1 VIPEL
6 IAIALAVAI
15 GFALAA
21 RLDPDGPLLGES
33 ILLGFGACAGLL
45 FLLSLLHVPWNRWWM
60 IALGVVAAVSV
71 VPRRRQAAALRRPP
85 LILVIVA
92 IPLLGYGLFATAA
105 PLWEFDFLSDWG
117 LKGRVFWI
125 ARGIDWQFLE
135 QAAYHATTF
144 SSSFA
149 PSHPD
154 YPPLVPLCFDFFALV
169 RGAWND
175 QALGLINV
183 AFAAALLLIVHR
195 VARDETLSPLAAAAV
210 TFAMVPLAAVPWIGI
225 GEGPFVAYVT
235 AGLLL
240 MRRNVTAAAVML
252 GLAAFTKNEGLTLIV
267 AAAIALAVAGRRR
280 DVIRLWPAVVIAAPW
295 LIARAMH
302 RLPTDI
308 VTAGVFGRIAERL
321 ANPAPL
327 MQALQQAS
335 LGKHLLWIGLLLG
348 IAIAARVLWAGERFV
363 LIALAL
369 QLVFYVVA
377 YLATPHD
384 IAWQVRWSWARLVW
398 HLMPALTA
406 VVLTSLAK
414 LAVPAER

>member
-21 RLDPDGPLLGES
+21 RVDPDGPLLGES

-45 FLLSLLHVPWNRWWM
+45 FLLSLLHVPWNRWW
-60 IALGVVAAVSV
+60 IVALGVAAAVSV
-71 VPRRRQAAALRRPP
+71 VLKRRQAAALRRAPP
-85 LILVIVA
+85 ILVIAA
-92 IPLLGYGLFATAA
+92 IPLLGYALFATAA

-135 QAAYHATTF
+135 QASYRAT
-144 SSSFA
+144 
-149 PSHPD
+149 HPD

-195 VARDETLSPLAAAAV
+195 VALEETLSPLAAAAV

-225 GEGPFVAYVT
+225 GEGPFVAYTT

-267 AAAIALAVAGRRR
+267 AAAIALAVAGRKR
-280 DVIRLWPAVVIAAPW
+280 DVIRLWPAIAIPAPW
-295 LIARAMH
+295 LIARALH
-302 RLPTDI
+302 HLPTDI

-321 ANPAPL
+321 ADPAPL
-327 MQALQQAS
+327 VQALQQAS

-348 IAIAARVLWAGERFV
+348 IVIAARVLWVRERFV

-384 IAWQVRWSWARLVW
+384 IAWHVRWSWDRLVW

>member
-1 VIPEL
+1 MIPEL

-45 FLLSLLHVPWNRWWM
+45 FLLSLLHLPWNRWW
-60 IALGVVAAVSV
+60 IVALGVAAAVSV
-71 VPRRRQAAALRRPP
+71 VLMRRQAAALRRPP
-85 LILVIVA
+85 PILVIAA
-92 IPLLGYGLFATAA
+92 IPLLGYALFATAA

-135 QAAYHATTF
+135 QATYRAT
-144 SSSFA
+144 
-149 PSHPD
+149 HPD

-195 VARDETLSPLAAAAV
+195 IALEETLSPLAAAAV
-210 TFAMVPLAAVPWIGI
+210 TFAMVPMAAVPWIGI
-225 GEGPFVAYVT
+225 GEGPFVAYAT

-267 AAAIALAVAGRRR
+267 AAAIALALAGRRR
-280 DVIRLWPAVVIAAPW
+280 DVIQLWPAIAIPAPW
-295 LIARAMH
+295 LIARALH
-302 RLPTDI
+302 HLPTDI
-308 VTAGVFGRIAERL
+308 VTAGVLGRIAERL

-327 MQALQQAS
+327 VQALQQAS

-348 IAIAARVLWAGERFV
+348 IVIAARVLWVRERFV

-384 IAWQVRWSWARLVW
+384 IAWHVRWSWDRLVW
-398 HLMPALTA
+398 HLVPALTA

>member
-21 RLDPDGPLLGES
+21 RVDPDGPLLGES

-45 FLLSLLHVPWNRWWM
+45 FLLSLLHVPWNRWW
-60 IALGVVAAVSV
+60 IVALGVAAAVSV
-71 VPRRRQAAALRRPP
+71 VLKRRQAAALRRAPP
-85 LILVIVA
+85 ILVIAA
-92 IPLLGYGLFATAA
+92 IPLLGYALFATAA

-135 QAAYHATTF
+135 QASYRAT
-144 SSSFA
+144 
-149 PSHPD
+149 HPD

-195 VARDETLSPLAAAAV
+195 VALEETLSPLAAAAM

-225 GEGPFVAYVT
+225 GEGPFVAYTT

-267 AAAIALAVAGRRR
+267 AAAIALAVAGRKR
-280 DVIRLWPAVVIAAPW
+280 DVIRLWPAIAIPAPW
-295 LIARAMH
+295 LIARALH
-302 RLPTDI
+302 HLPTDI
-308 VTAGVFGRIAERL
+308 VTAGVLGRIAERL
-321 ANPAPL
+321 ADPAPL
-327 MQALQQAS
+327 VQALQQAS

-348 IAIAARVLWAGERFV
+348 IVIAARVLWVRERFV

-384 IAWQVRWSWARLVW
+384 IAWHVRWSWDRLVW

>member
-1 VIPEL
+1 
-6 IAIALAVAI
+6 
-15 GFALAA
+15 
-21 RLDPDGPLLGES
+21 
-33 ILLGFGACAGLL
+33 LL
-45 FLLSLLHVPWNRWWM
+45 FLLSLLHVPWNRWW
-60 IALGVVAAVSV
+60 IVALGVVAAMSV
-71 VPRRRQAAALRRPP
+71 VSKRRQAAALRRPP
-85 LILVIVA
+85 PILVIAA
-92 IPLLGYGLFATAA
+92 IPLLGYALFATAA

-135 QAAYHATTF
+135 QASYRAT
-144 SSSFA
+144 
-149 PSHPD
+149 HPD
-154 YPPLVPLCFDFFALV
+154 YPQLVPLCFDFFALV

-195 VARDETLSPLAAAAV
+195 VALEETLSPLAAAAM

-225 GEGPFVAYVT
+225 GEGPFVAYTT

-267 AAAIALAVAGRRR
+267 AAAIALAVAGRKR
-280 DVIRLWPAVVIAAPW
+280 DVIRLWPAIAIPAPW
-295 LIARAMH
+295 LIARALH
-302 RLPTDI
+302 HLPTDI
-308 VTAGVFGRIAERL
+308 VTAGVLGRIAERL
-321 ANPAPL
+321 ADPAPL
-327 MQALQQAS
+327 VQALQQAS

-348 IAIAARVLWAGERFV
+348 IVIAARVLWVRERFV

-384 IAWQVRWSWARLVW
+384 IAWHVRWSWDRLVW

>member
-1 VIPEL
+1 MIPEL
-6 IAIALAVAI
+6 IAIALAMAI

-45 FLLSLLHVPWNRWWM
+45 FLLSLLQVPWNRWW
-60 IALGVVAAVSV
+60 IVALGVAAAVSV
-71 VPRRRQAAALRRPP
+71 VSRRRQAAALRRPP

-92 IPLLGYGLFATAA
+92 IPLLGYALFATAA

-125 ARGIDWQFLE
+125 ARGIDWRFLE
-135 QAAYHATTF
+135 QANYRAT
-144 SSSFA
+144 
-149 PSHPD
+149 HPD
-154 YPPLVPLCFDFFALV
+154 YPPLVPLCFDFFALL

-175 QALGLINV
+175 QAFGLINV
-183 AFAAALLLIVHR
+183 AFAAAVLLIVHR
-195 VARDETLSPLAAAAV
+195 VAREETLSPLAAAAV

-225 GEGPFVAYVT
+225 GEGPFVSYAT

-240 MRRNVTAAAVML
+240 MRRSVTAAAVML

-267 AAAIALAVAGRRR
+267 AAAIALAVSGRRR
-280 DVIRLWPAVVIAAPW
+280 DVIRLWPAIAIPAPW
-295 LIARAMH
+295 LIARALH
-302 RLPTDI
+302 GLRTDI
-308 VTAGVFGRIAERL
+308 GTAGVVGRIAERL

-348 IAIAARVLWAGERFV
+348 IAIAARLLWVRERFV

-384 IAWQVRWSWARLVW
+384 IAWHVRWSWDRLVW

>member
-1 VIPEL
+1 MIPEV
-6 IAIALAVAI
+6 IAIALAMAI

-33 ILLGFGACAGLL
+33 ILLGLGACAGLL
-45 FLLSLLHVPWNRWWM
+45 FLLSLLHVPWNRWW
-60 IALGVVAAVSV
+60 IVALGVVAAVSV
-71 VPRRRQAAALRRPP
+71 LVERRPSGRRRAEARRSTP
-85 LILVIVA
+85 LLVVAA
-92 IPLLGYGLFATAA
+92 IPLLGYALFATAA

-125 ARGIDWQFLE
+125 ARGIDWRFLE
-135 QAAYHATTF
+135 QATYRAT
-144 SSSFA
+144 
-149 PSHPD
+149 HPD

-169 RGAWND
+169 RGSWND
-175 QALGLINV
+175 QAFGLINV

-195 VARDETLSPLAAAAV
+195 VAREETLSPLAAAAV

-225 GEGPFVAYVT
+225 GEGPFVAYAT

-295 LIARAMH
+295 LIARALH
-302 RLPTDI
+302 HLPTDI

-327 MQALQQAS
+327 VQALQQAS

-348 IAIAARVLWAGERFV
+348 MVIAARVLWMRERFV

-384 IAWQVRWSWARLVW
+384 IAWHVRWSWDRLVW

>member
-45 FLLSLLHVPWNRWWM
+45 FLLSLLHLPWNRWW
-60 IALGVVAAVSV
+60 IVALGVAAAVSV
-71 VPRRRQAAALRRPP
+71 VLMRRQAAALRRPP
-85 LILVIVA
+85 PILVIAA
-92 IPLLGYGLFATAA
+92 IPLLGYALFATAA

-135 QAAYHATTF
+135 QATYRAT
-144 SSSFA
+144 
-149 PSHPD
+149 HPD

-195 VARDETLSPLAAAAV
+195 IALEETLSPLAAAAV
-210 TFAMVPLAAVPWIGI
+210 TFAMVPMAAVPWIGI
-225 GEGPFVAYVT
+225 GEGPFVAYAT

-267 AAAIALAVAGRRR
+267 AAAIALALAGRRR
-280 DVIRLWPAVVIAAPW
+280 DVIQLWPAIAIPAPW
-295 LIARAMH
+295 LIARALH
-302 RLPTDI
+302 HLPTDI
-308 VTAGVFGRIAERL
+308 VTAGVLGRIAERL

-327 MQALQQAS
+327 VQALQQAS

-348 IAIAARVLWAGERFV
+348 IVIAARVLWVRERFV

-384 IAWQVRWSWARLVW
+384 IAWHVRWSWDRLVW
-398 HLMPALTA
+398 HLVPALTA